1 MSPLIESLRAVADER
16 REFALRLQQRTSRYA
31 ARVWSPEGER
41 RYTLALQAERE
52 AWKREREARA
62 ALIRAQMSMVLPQN
76 FS

>member
-1 MSPLIESLRAVADER
+1 MSPLIESLRAIADER
-16 REFALRLQQRTSRYA
+16 RELALTLQQRTARYA

-41 RYTLALQAERE
+41 RYRMALEVERE
-52 AWKREREARA
+52 AWSREQDARA